1 MLHVIALA
9 VLLAVVWLLLSGM
22 FYPLFLALGAGSIA
36 LVIWL
41 SARMDVADHEGVPV
55 SLGWRTLV
63 YWPWLL
69 KQIAVSNVD
78 VARRVLSPSLPVS
91 PVTFKVTALQR
102 TPLGRTIF
110 ANSITLTPGTVSMSI
125 DGDTIL
131 VHALSEEG
139 RDDVLAGE
147 MNRKACWFEGPT
159 TKDHR

>member
-1 MLHVIALA
+1 MVHVLSLVALLSA
-9 VLLAVVWLLLSGM
+9 IWLLLSGM
-22 FYPLFLALGAGSIA
+22 FYPLFLVLGAASIA

-41 SARMDVADHEGVPV
+41 AARMDVADHEGVPV

-69 KQIAVSNVD
+69 KQIAMSNLD

-110 ANSITLTPGTVSMSI
+110 ANSITLTPGTVCL
-125 DGDTIL
+125 DLDENTL
-131 VHALSEEG
+131 RVHALTAEG
-139 RDDVLAGE
+139 ASALREGE
-147 MNRKACWFEGPT
+147 MNRRVAALE
-159 TKDHR
+159 RSA

>member
-9 VLLAVVWLLLSGM
+9 LLLAVLWLLLSGM

-36 LVIWL
+36 IVIWL

-55 SLGWRTLV
+55 SLGWRTLM

-69 KQIAVSNVD
+69 KQVALSNVD

-131 VHALSEEG
+131 VHALTEAG

-147 MNRKACWFEGPT
+147 MNRKACWFEGS
-159 TKDHR
+159 RR